1 MPSYKTNQCPE
12 CGAHNGSHAATCT
25 QCGAPLKPDWQ
36 NSRRIRNKVLR
47 RTDFMAAA
55 RANQRATQR
64 LVFVLLLILTVL
76 GYLLGWSMQL
86 AMGYY
91 PLDAE
96 SAQLLSGLGGSVQ
109 PGMGD
114 YPPDAESAL
123 FISRW
128 GVTGALVLLGIGS
141 IWTWIAF
148 RSGDRIVLKLTGA
161 TEVSP
166 DEEPLLHN
174 VVEEMAI
181 AAGIVKP
188 RVFVLETP
196 ALNAFATGMTP
207 ARSAIGV
214 TRGLLDALN
223 REELQGVIGHEMGHV
238 VNWDIRYATA
248 VGVIVGL
255 IALVSDAA
263 LRSLYFSNRSRSS
276 GKGGGSAAL
285 VMIVLM
291 AFAAL
296 APVFAFLVQMAVS
309 RQREFLADATS
320 VRLTRH
326 PEGLISALE
335 KLATSAQPFKGAN
348 RATQH
353 MFIVNPFR
361 NFRERTNRL
370 YATHPPMEL
379 RLHRLRNLGND

>member
-1 MPSYKTNQCPE
+1 MPNTPPMTCPE
-12 CGAHNGSHAATCT
+12 CGALRRPHARTCT
-25 QCGAPLKPDWQ
+25 QCGAPFAPDWDTH
-36 NSRRIRNKVLR
+36 RHLRNKVLR
-47 RTDFMAAA
+47 RTDFLAAA
-55 RANQRATQR
+55 RANQRATLR
-64 LVFVLLLILTVL
+64 LIGALLLILGIL
-76 GYLLGWSMQL
+76 GYLLGWSLQL
-86 AMGYY
+86 ATH
-91 PLDAE
+91 
-96 SAQLLSGLGGSVQ
+96 GLPEGGV
-109 PGMGD
+109 D
-114 YPPDAESAL
+114 VW

-128 GVTGALVLLGIGS
+128 GVWCSLVLFGIGAAWS
-141 IWTWIAF
+141 GIAL
-148 RSGDRIVLKLTGA
+148 RSGDRIVLRLTGA
-161 TEVSP
+161 REVTV
-166 DEEPLLHN
+166 DEEPVLHN

-188 RVFVLETP
+188 RVYVIENA
-196 ALNAFATGMTP
+196 ALNAFATGMSP

-214 TRGLLDALN
+214 TRGLLATLN
-223 REELQGVIGHEMGHV
+223 REELQGVVGHEMGHI

-263 LRSLYFSNRSRSS
+263 LRALYFSDRSRNSS
-276 GKGGGSAAL
+276 KAGPGAVFVMLAL
-285 VMIVLM
+285 V

-296 APVFAFLVQMAVS
+296 APVFALLVQMAVS

-335 KLATSAQPFKGAN
+335 KLAASAQPFRGAN

-361 NFRERTNRL
+361 NFREKTSRL
-370 YATHPPMEL
+370 YATHPPLEL
-379 RLHRLRNLGND
+379 RIQRLRNLGND

>member
-1 MPSYKTNQCPE
+1 M
-12 CGAHNGSHAATCT
+12 
-25 QCGAPLKPDWQ
+25 
-36 NSRRIRNKVLR
+36 RNKVLR

-64 LVFVLLLILTVL
+64 LVTMLLVILTLL
-76 GYLLGWSMQL
+76 GYLIGW
-86 AMGYY
+86 
-91 PLDAE
+91 
-96 SAQLLSGLGGSVQ
+96 GLQ
-109 PGMGD
+109 IGMGH
-114 YPPDAESAL
+114 YPPDAQSAL
-123 FISRW
+123 FVSRW
-128 GVTGALVLLGIGS
+128 GINGALGLLIIS
-141 IWTWIAF
+141 SLWVWIAF
-148 RSGDRIVLKLTGA
+148 RSGDRIVLRLTGA
-161 TEVSP
+161 TEVTA
-166 DEEPLLHN
+166 DEEPVLHN

-181 AAGIVKP
+181 AAGVVKP
-188 RVFVLETP
+188 RIYVLDTP

-223 REELQGVIGHEMGHV
+223 REELQGVVGHEMGHV

-263 LRSLYFSNRSRSS
+263 LRTLYFSNRSGNRSS
-276 GKGGGSAAL
+276 SKGGGSAAI
-285 VMIVLM
+285 VMIVLV

-335 KLATSAQPFKGAN
+335 KLAASAQPFKGAN

-361 NFRERTNRL
+361 NFREHTNRL
-370 YATHPPMEL
+370 YATHPPLEL
-379 RLHRLRNLGND
+379 RMNRLRNLGNE